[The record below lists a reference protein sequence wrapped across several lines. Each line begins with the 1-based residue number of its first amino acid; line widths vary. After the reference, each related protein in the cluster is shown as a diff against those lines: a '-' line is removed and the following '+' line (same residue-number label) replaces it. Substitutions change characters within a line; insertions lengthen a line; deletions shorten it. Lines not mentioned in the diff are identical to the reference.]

1 MTKTPQASAHTASIR
16 PCRPCAITSFG
27 AKRADKTLLTVIFSM
42 PSETPPTVQ
51 TAYPTKGTL
60 CCKPTT

>member
-1 MTKTPQASAHTASIR
+1 M
-16 PCRPCAITSFG
+16 
-27 AKRADKTLLTVIFSM
+27 TVIFSM